1 MSAQD
6 TDIEIPDVLERV
18 NSGVS
23 AFDELI
29 MGGLPRARTTVVG
42 GTPGSGKTIF
52 AVQFLAHGIAHAAEN
67 GVLVTFEEPPADIAS
82 NMRSFGWDLLRW
94 RKEGQLAVVDASPS
108 GKDELIVGD
117 YDLAGLLARIEHA
130 AKIVNAKRVVLDSLT
145 QLFDHFIGDPKILR
159 RELFRISEALKK
171 ARLTVLMTA
180 ERNAEYGEITRHRL
194 EEFVADNVVI
204 LRNVLQRERR
214 RRTIEVLKMRG
225 SHHVEGEAPFT
236 IVGGKDGLGTQ
247 RGLVAVPLSSLRLE
261 QQSSAV
267 RVTSGNASIDEMCGG
282 GFFRDSVTLVSG
294 ATGTGKTLL
303 VTNFLAG
310 GAIAGEK
317 ALLFG
322 YEESRG
328 QLFRNAS
335 GWGVDFESLEA
346 EGKLKVFCLYPEAQS
361 LADHLLAIQTLVDQ
375 LQPNRIAIDSI
386 SALERVAPDVGFREF
401 LISLT
406 SFIKKREIAGLYT
419 ATSKSLVGGETASEQ
434 HISTLTDSIILLRY
448 MQEHDTMHRG
458 LMVLKMRGSEHA
470 KEIRRFTIDG
480 SGMHLGEPFKG
491 APNVFSGGDPQY
503 QRR

>member
-1 MSAQD
+1 MSTHDAD
-6 TDIEIPDVLERV
+6 MEIPEVLERV
-18 NSGVS
+18 QTGVA

-29 MGGLPRARTTVVG
+29 MGGLPRARTTVVA

-52 AVQFLAHGIAHAAEN
+52 AVQFLAHGIMHAGEN
-67 GVLVTFEEPPADIAS
+67 GVLVTFEEPPADIQY
-82 NMRSFGWDLLRW
+82 NMRSFGWDLARW
-94 RKEGQLAVVDASPS
+94 RRQNQLAVVDASPS
-108 GKDELIVGD
+108 GKDELITGD
-117 YDLAGLLARIEHA
+117 FDLDGLLARIQHA
-130 AKIVNAKRVVLDSLT
+130 AKTVNAKRVVLDSLT
-145 QLFDHFIGDPKILR
+145 QLFDHFIGDPRILR
-159 RELFRISEALKK
+159 RELFRVSDVLKK

-194 EEFVADNVVI
+194 EEFIADSVVI

-214 RRTIEVLKMRG
+214 RRTIEVLKVRG
-225 SHHVEGEAPFT
+225 SHHLEGEAPFT
-236 IVGGKDGLGTQ
+236 ILAGREEAGVVPNH
-247 RGLVAVPLSSLRLE
+247 GLVAVPLSSLRLE
-261 QQSSAV
+261 QQSSTV
-267 RVTSGNASIDEMCGG
+267 RVTSGNAAIDEMCGG

-310 GAIAGEK
+310 GVAAGEK

-328 QLFRNAS
+328 QLFRNAT
-335 GWGVDFESLEA
+335 GWGVDFEAMEA
-346 EGKLKVFCLYPEAQS
+346 AGKLKVFCLYPEAQG
-361 LADHLLAIQTLVDQ
+361 LADHLLVIQSLVDQ
-375 LQPNRIAIDSI
+375 MQPNRIAIDSI

-419 ATSKSLVGGETASEQ
+419 ATSKSLIGGETASEQ

-448 MQEHDTMHRG
+448 MQELDTMHRG

-470 KEIRRFTIDG
+470 KEIRRFNIDG
-480 SGMHLGEPFKG
+480 RGMHLGEAFKG
-491 APNVFSGGDPQY
+491 APNVFSGGLGNY
-503 QRR
+503 

>member
-1 MSAQD
+1 MNDDAELQ
-6 TDIEIPDVLERV
+6 IPDVLERV
-18 NSGVS
+18 RTGVD
-23 AFDELI
+23 AFDELV

-52 AVQFLAHGIAHAAEN
+52 AAQFLAHGIQNYGEH
-67 GVLVTFEEPPADIAS
+67 GVLVTFEESPADIEA
-82 NMRSFGWDLLRW
+82 NMRSFGWDFAKW
-94 RKEGQLAVVDASPS
+94 RKEGRLAVVDASPPTN
-108 GKDELIVGD
+108 DEIVIGD
-117 YDLAGLLARIEHA
+117 FDLAGLLSRIEHA
-130 AKIVNAKRVVLDSLT
+130 VKSVNARRIVLDSLT
-145 QLFDHFIGDPKILR
+145 QLFDHFLGDSAVLR
-159 RELFRISEALKK
+159 REVFRISGALKK
-171 ARLTVLMTA
+171 SGLTVLMTA

-204 LRNVLQRERR
+204 LRNVLQREKR

-236 IVGGKDGLGTQ
+236 ILTDHGF
-247 RGLVAVPLSSLRLE
+247 VAVPLSSLRLE
-261 QQSSAV
+261 QQSSNL
-267 RVTSGNASIDEMCGG
+267 RVTSGNPAIDEMCGG

-310 GAIAGEK
+310 GVAAGER
-317 ALLFG
+317 AILFG

-328 QLFRNAS
+328 QLFRNAA
-335 GWGVDFESLEA
+335 GWGVDFDAMETEQ
-346 EGKLKVFCLYPEAQS
+346 KLKVVCLYPEAQG
-361 LADHLLAIQTLVDQ
+361 LADHLVMIQNLVDE
-375 LQPNRIAIDSI
+375 LKPNRIAIDSI
-386 SALERVAPDVGFREF
+386 SALERVSADVGFREF

-448 MQEHDTMHRG
+448 MQDQDIMHRG

-480 SGMHLGEPFKG
+480 RGMHLGEPFKR
-491 APNVFSGGDPQY
+491 APNVFSSGTPESY
-503 QRR
+503 TR

>member
-1 MSAQD
+1 MSEVDAE
-6 TDIEIPDVLERV
+6 IEIPDVLERV
-18 NSGVS
+18 TTGVA
-23 AFDELI
+23 AFDELV

-52 AVQFLAHGIAHAAEN
+52 AIQFLAHGIMQADEN
-67 GVLVTFEEPPADIAS
+67 GVLVTFEEPPADIES
-82 NMRSFGWDLLRW
+82 NVRSFGWDLGQW
-94 RKEGQLAVVDASPS
+94 RREKRLAVVDASPS
-108 GKDELIVGD
+108 GKDELVMGD
-117 YDLAGLLARIEHA
+117 YDLVGLLARIEHA
-130 AKIVNAKRVVLDSLT
+130 AKSVNAKRVVLDSLT

-159 RELFRISEALKK
+159 RELFRISDALKK
-171 ARLTVLMTA
+171 TRLTVLMTA

-204 LRNVLQRERR
+204 LRNVLHRERR

-225 SHHVEGEAPFT
+225 SHHIEGEAPFT
-236 IVGGKDGLGTQ
+236 ILGGRDGLGNH
-247 RGLVAVPLSSLRLE
+247 GLAAVPLSSLRLE
-261 QQSSAV
+261 QQSSTV
-267 RVTSGNASIDEMCGG
+267 RVTSGNGAIDEMCGG

-310 GAIAGEK
+310 GVAAGEK
-317 ALLFG
+317 ALMFG

-335 GWGVDFESLEA
+335 GWGVDFEKLEA
-346 EGKLKVFCLYPEAQS
+346 ENKLKVFCLYPEAQG
-361 LADHLLAIQTLVDQ
+361 LADHLLTIQSLVDQ
-375 LQPNRIAIDSI
+375 MQPNRLAIDSI

-401 LISLT
+401 LICLT

-448 MQEHDTMHRG
+448 MQELDMMHRG

-491 APNVFSGGDPQY
+491 APNVFSGGLRD
-503 QRR
+503 